1 MDRKILAA
9 IIVLASIAAVE
20 GVYIALTM
28 QGLTGGFP
36 GSIDVIYEE
45 YSEQLNANIELIED
59 LNELKMEHT
68 ALTNEHDR
76 LQQAYEDFMIEKNQ
90 TDASFAVV
98 LGEFT
103 IIENKYEDTS
113 EELLELQ
120 GDYDSLWD
128 NYRDNQAAYD
138 SLEADKSGL
147 EMEYQEHRDNYLSIV
162 GEINAR
168 AGLGALKGRMI
179 TPEDAAVV
187 STTLDITITMAD
199 GKPEMLKWNE
209 IRSLYDWVEANIAY
223 TYDSPHPVLS
233 EDASVSPQWLSET
246 YRYPNETLAEG
257 RGDDED
263 QAVLLT
269 SLLQAYDG
277 DTGYWVIRASS
288 DTSKRSAAMMVG
300 GGRTTLLDPE
310 SGYYTGKEIGGLLEH
325 PAEYTVPN
333 WFNDWGEANM
343 RVTSVFN
350 MDTCVEFDSTQQFY
364 DWVNGL

>member
-28 QGLTGGFP
+28 QGLTGRFP

-45 YSEQLNANIELIED
+45 YSQQLNANIELIDD

-76 LQQAYEDFMIEKNQ
+76 LQQTYEDFMTEKNE
-90 TDASFAVV
+90 TDASYAVI
-98 LGEFT
+98 LGDFT
-103 IIENKYEDTS
+103 ALESEYEETS

-120 GDYDSLWD
+120 ADYDSLWV
-128 NYRDNQAAYD
+128 NYGGNQAAYD
-138 SLEADKSGL
+138 SLAADMSNL
-147 EMEYQEHRDNYLSIV
+147 EEEYQEHRDNYLAIV
-162 GEINAR
+162 GEVNAR

-179 TPEDAAVV
+179 TPEDAAVL
-187 STTLDITITMAD
+187 SATLDVTITLGD
-199 GKPEMLKWNE
+199 GKSDLVKWNDF
-209 IRSLYDWVEANIAY
+209 RTLYNWVEANIDY

-233 EDASVSPQWLSET
+233 EDASVSPQWESET

-263 QAVLLT
+263 QAVLLA
-269 SLLQAYDG
+269 SMLQAYDG
-277 DTGYWVIRASS
+277 DAVYWVIRASS
-288 DTSKRSAAMMVG
+288 DTSMRSAALMVG

-310 SGYYTGKEIGGLLEH
+310 SDYYTGKEIGSLLKH

-333 WFNDWGEANM
+333 WFDDWGEANM
-343 RVTSVFN
+343 RIISVFN
-350 MDTCVEFDSTQQFY
+350 MDICVEFASTQEFY